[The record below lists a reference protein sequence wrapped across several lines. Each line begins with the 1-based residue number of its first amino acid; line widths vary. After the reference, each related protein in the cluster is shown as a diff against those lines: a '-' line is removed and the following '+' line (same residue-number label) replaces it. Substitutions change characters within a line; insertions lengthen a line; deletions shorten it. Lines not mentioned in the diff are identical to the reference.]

1 MPDLTVLKA
10 ISMIIFKDHTAL
22 KKHLSR
28 LKTEGKLGFV
38 PTMGALHGGHLQLI
52 RTAKAENTA
61 VVSSIFV
68 NPAQFNDPK
77 DFQKYPITLE
87 QDIRLLEKEKCDV
100 LFLPAVSEIYPHG
113 FTQLETYDL
122 GMLDTVL
129 EGSSRPG
136 HFQGVCQVV
145 NRLLDIVEPHQLY
158 LGQKDYQQCMVI
170 QRLVYLT
177 GKSVSLRICPTLREE
192 SGLAMSS
199 RNIRLSPTVREKAS
213 AIFQMLSYAKTH
225 VQPGSLSGLQ
235 KYGTQFLFQQGFRP
249 DYVSFANAGNLELRD
264 HWDGK
269 ESLVLLIAAFIEEV
283 RLIDN
288 MIIT

>member
-1 MPDLTVLKA
+1 
-10 ISMIIFKDHTAL
+10 MIIFKDHTAL
-22 KKHLSR
+22 KKHLYR

-38 PTMGALHGGHLQLI
+38 PTMGALHAGHLQLI
-52 RTAKAENTA
+52 RTAKEENTA

-68 NPAQFNDPK
+68 NPAQFNDPR

-100 LFLPAVSEIYPHG
+100 LFLPEVSEIYPNG
-113 FTQLETYDL
+113 YSQLEKYDL
-122 GMLDTVL
+122 GRLDTIL

-145 NRLLDIVEPHQLY
+145 NRLLDMVEPHQLY

-170 QRLVYLT
+170 QRLVNLT
-177 GKSVSLRICPTLREE
+177 GKSVALRICPTRREE
-192 SGLAMSS
+192 NGLAMSS
-199 RNIRLSPTVREKAS
+199 RNMRLTPAAREKAS
-213 AIFQMLSYAKTH
+213 AIFLLLTYAKSNI
-225 VQPGSLSGLQ
+225 QPGDLSGLQ
-235 KYGTQFLFQQGFRP
+235 QYGTQFLSQRGFNP
-249 DYVSFANAGNLELRD
+249 DYVSFANAGSLELREN
-264 HWDGK
+264 WDGE
-269 ESLVLLIAAFIEEV
+269 ESLVMLIAAFIEEV

>member
-1 MPDLTVLKA
+1 MPDLTVLQA
-10 ISMIIFKDHTAL
+10 IFMIIFKDHTAL
-22 KKHLSR
+22 KKHLLR
-28 LKTEGKLGFV
+28 LKTEGSLGFV
-38 PTMGALHGGHLQLI
+38 PTMGALHEGHLQLI

-87 QDIRLLEKEKCDV
+87 EDIRKLVKEDCDV
-100 LFLPAVSEIYPHG
+100 LFLPEVSGIYPEG
-113 FTQLETYDL
+113 YTNLEQYDL
-122 GMLDTVL
+122 GMLDTIL

-145 NRLLDIVEPHQLY
+145 NRLLDVVEPHILY

-170 QRLVYLT
+170 QRLINLT
-177 GKSVSLRICPTLREE
+177 GKAVELRICPTRREAN
-192 SGLAMSS
+192 GLAMSS
-199 RNIRLSPTVREKAS
+199 RNMRLSLEGKEKAS
-213 AIFQMLSYAKTH
+213 AIFQLLSYAKAH
-225 VQPGSLSGLQ
+225 IQPGQLSGLTAH
-235 KYGTQFLFQQGFRP
+235 GVRFLTDHGFRP
-249 DYVSFANAGNLELRD
+249 DYVSFAHATNLEPKD

-269 ESLVLLIAAFIEEV
+269 ERLVMLVAAFIEEV